1 MTGNVKGFISRIKA
15 QNQNVRTTH
24 CFLHREELAAKT
36 LPKALSDVLDGAV
49 DIVHFIKARPLKSR
63 LFSIICEEMGAEH
76 QSLLLH
82 TAVRWLSRG
91 KVLDRLYELREEL
104 RVFLS
109 GENSAYAELIA
120 HAQWCAKLAH
130 LADIFKHLDELNS
143 KMQGKEENLLSSSD
157 KLHGFKS
164 KLLCETGESLDV
176 SCVQ

>member
-49 DIVHFIKARPLKSR
+49 DIVNFIKARPLKSR

-120 HAQWCAKLAH
+120 DAQSGAWPRGGQGGPRPPLVREWPPCRPPQPHGTAK
-130 LADIFKHLDELNS
+130 KKKYKNTPE
-143 KMQGKEENLLSSSD
+143 
-157 KLHGFKS
+157 
-164 KLLCETGESLDV
+164 
-176 SCVQ
+176 